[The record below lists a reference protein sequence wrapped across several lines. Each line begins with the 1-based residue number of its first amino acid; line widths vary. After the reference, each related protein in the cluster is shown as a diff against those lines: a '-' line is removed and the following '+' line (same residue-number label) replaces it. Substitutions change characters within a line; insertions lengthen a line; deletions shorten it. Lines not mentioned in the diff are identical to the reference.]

1 MRFVLIDR
9 LTHVA
14 PGRSASAEK
23 VFEPTLEE
31 FADHFPGRP
40 LVPGVLLTESMN
52 QTAGWLILAT
62 TGFAALPL
70 LVRIDRAS
78 FRRPVTPG
86 EPLIVTATLRS
97 SSASAHEILA
107 DVRVH
112 GDVVAE
118 ARLLFHCA
126 DVPATSAAGGDPL
139 TWARRVFSQLDG
151 PDAMERPA

>member
-9 LTHVA
+9 LTHLV
-14 PGRSASAEK
+14 PGRSASAEM
-23 VFEPTLEE
+23 VFPPALEE

-40 LVPGVLLTESMN
+40 LVPGVLLTECMN

-62 TGFAALPL
+62 TDFAALPL

-86 EPLIVTATLRS
+86 ESLTIVATLRS
-97 SSASAHEILA
+97 SSALAHEVLA
-107 DVRVH
+107 EVRVH
-112 GDVVAE
+112 DDVVAD

-126 DVPATSAAGGDPL
+126 EVPTAPGAGDPL
-139 TWARRVFSQLDG
+139 VWARDVFTQLGG
-151 PDAMERPA
+151 PAATERLS